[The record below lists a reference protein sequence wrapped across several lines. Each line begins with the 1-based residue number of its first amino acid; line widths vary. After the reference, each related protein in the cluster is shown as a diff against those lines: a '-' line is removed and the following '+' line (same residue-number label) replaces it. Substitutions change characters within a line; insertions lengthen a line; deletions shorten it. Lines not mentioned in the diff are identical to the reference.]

1 MKKNMDDFLDEYLFN
16 RKKPLKYSNLKEK
29 VEQENSNEIEENPVK
44 TEYVFE
50 STLSV
55 NDAEATVRLEK
66 GEFRRRV
73 VTDFVS
79 IITLFK
85 DSKEIPLQDFLTS
98 IGIVSQNSPPPIT
111 PPSTESP
118 SPSTESPSPENSLEK
133 NSKDTNSSNA
143 ISPDESIKAEAEIQN
158 QQPLSA
164 EDPIPDNAENKNEKE
179 FKLSSFSLNTKELVS
194 QDNEGTVNINGIE
207 NINGALSFKVK
218 INSDS
223 SPFNTPESALAYF
236 NKVFFDNIVKIIDK
250 EIEEVE

>member
-1 MKKNMDDFLDEYLFN
+1 MKKNMDDFLNEYLFN
-16 RKKPLKYSNLKEK
+16 KKTILKYDDLKEK
-29 VEQENSNEIEENPVK
+29 IEQEDPDAEEANPVK

-55 NDAEATVRLEK
+55 NDSEATVRLEK

-98 IGIVSQNSPPPIT
+98 IGIVSQNTPPPVT
-111 PPSTESP
+111 PPP
-118 SPSTESPSPENSLEK
+118 SPMENPPPENPPEENPK
-133 NSKDTNSSNA
+133 DTGSKDA
-143 ISPDESIKAEAEIQN
+143 ISPDESIKAEAEIPT

-164 EDPIPDNAENKNEKE
+164 EDPIPDNTEKTDNKE
-179 FKLSSFSLNTKELVS
+179 FKLASFSLNTKETVS
-194 QDNEGTVNINGIE
+194 QDNENTVNINGIE

-236 NKVFFDNIVKIIDK
+236 DKVFFDNIVKVIDR

>member
-1 MKKNMDDFLDEYLFN
+1 MKKNMDDFLNEYLFN
-16 RKKPLKYSNLKEK
+16 KKTVLKYDDLKEK
-29 VEQENSNEIEENPVK
+29 IEQEDLEAEETNPVK

-55 NDAEATVRLEK
+55 NDSEATVRLEK

-98 IGIVSQNSPPPIT
+98 IGIVSQNTPPPVT
-111 PPSTESP
+111 PPP
-118 SPSTESPSPENSLEK
+118 SQMENPPPENPPEE
-133 NSKDTNSSNA
+133 NSKDTGSKDA
-143 ISPDESIKAEAEIQN
+143 ISPDESIKAEAEIPT
-158 QQPLSA
+158 QQPISA
-164 EDPIPDNAENKNEKE
+164 EDPIPDNNEKIDNKE
-179 FKLSSFSLNTKELVS
+179 FKLASFSLNTKETVS
-194 QDNEGTVNINGIE
+194 QDNENTVNINGIE

-236 NKVFFDNIVKIIDK
+236 DKVFFDNIVKVIDR